1 MNTQMTVK
9 EREIEA
15 IYPKGILIDRIAH
28 TLMSAMSPYSSQFF
42 KIFL

>member
-1 MNTQMTVK
+1 MNTQMIDK
-9 EREIEA
+9 ERGIEA

-28 TLMSAMSPYSSQFF
+28 TLMAAMSPYSSQFL